1 MFGTFTP
8 ESLKKFAEANGF
20 NTKNVDFSE
29 GIFDY
34 KVCEK
39 PNKERYGVPDR
50 DKCKAPNREV
60 KDALGG
66 LGEFKF
72 DPAPSNK
79 DLKKRESKRD
89 AERRQ
94 AAELLERVNRGPTW
108 SGEDFEHNRR
118 LVKKLR

>member
-20 NTKNVDFSE
+20 STKNVDFSE
-29 GIFDY
+29 GIFDF

-39 PNKERYGVPDR
+39 PNKERYGVPNNS
-50 DKCKAPNREV
+50 KCNAPNREV

-66 LGEFKF
+66 LGEYKF

-79 DLKKRESKRD
+79 DNKKRESKGD

-94 AAELLERVNRGPTW
+94 AAELLERANRGPTW

-118 LVKKLR
+118 LVNKLR